1 MEKTLNYSNIDF
13 DDEEN
18 KQELPFLFSPSLKY
32 AFKITISFFILH
44 KKSLESLVWF
54 WRDRG
59 YPCPCGVRDR
69 QRVRAGADGISSSA

>member
-1 MEKTLNYSNIDF
+1 VNVKRKSEQTDLQSSTGGSHGENLELHCIDF

-44 KKSLESLVWF
+44 KKSLES
-54 WRDRG
+54 
-59 YPCPCGVRDR
+59 P
-69 QRVRAGADGISSSA
+69 A